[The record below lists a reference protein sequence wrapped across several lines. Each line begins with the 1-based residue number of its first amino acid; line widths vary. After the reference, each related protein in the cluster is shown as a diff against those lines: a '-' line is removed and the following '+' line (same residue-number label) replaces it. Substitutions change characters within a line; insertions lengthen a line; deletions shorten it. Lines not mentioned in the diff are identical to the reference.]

1 MLNKHY
7 IYLITTTIL
16 FVVIEVYSSVIY
28 AKWDNQLDPS
38 DAAVEI
44 NLPVIEWN
52 KYLDLSK

>member
-16 FVVIEVYSSVIY
+16 FVIIVVYSSAIY

-38 DAAVEI
+38 EAAIEI